1 MVVLRVLLISKDL
14 RYRIYVAG
22 NLVSPQSSALSGS
35 IATADNV
42 IEMINAIHV
51 ANICQG
57 NFDSRFIDLAYKK
70 KGKFLSCNGQLT
82 AFLDESFCFEAYSM
96 IYASTNRH
104 VNCEILVDNKVCCHC
119 AKFRN
124 RFCALTWQLKS
135 VSGALS
141 ISLHTNIRFLRTPQK
156 TARFK
161 AVRKAIKNK
170 NKQLQRLKM
179 KLSRAVETDGI
190 LVDDELSSDLQQVVI
205 SEASHKPVF
214 VVVPFTEVLA
224 F

>member
-14 RYRIYVAG
+14 RYLIYVAG
-22 NLVSPQSSALSGS
+22 HLVSPQSSALSGKLPS

-42 IEMINAIHV
+42 IEIINAIHL

-57 NFDSRFIDLAYKK
+57 NFDNLFIDLAYKK
-70 KGKFLSCNGQLT
+70 KGKFLLCNGRLT
-82 AFLDESFCFEAYSM
+82 AFLDESFCFKADSM
-96 IYASTNRH
+96 IHASINRH

-119 AKFRN
+119 AKFRITV
-124 RFCALTWQLKS
+124 RALTWKLKS

-141 ISLHTNIRFLRTPQK
+141 LHANIRFLRTPQK
-156 TARFK
+156 IARFE

-190 LVDDELSSDLQQVVI
+190 LYSRL
-205 SEASHKPVF
+205 
-214 VVVPFTEVLA
+214 
-224 F
+224 